1 MNINIYYGG
10 RGVIEDPTLYVL
22 KKIENVFDEIHV
34 KYNRYNLYDMKNS
47 IATLP
52 QTFKDADGIILADSV
67 EWLGLGGYMHQ
78 LLDACWL
85 YGDKS
90 KISNLYM
97 APVVVATS
105 YGEKDA
111 MHTLEKAWE
120 VLGGK
125 LCDGMCCYVDDS
137 LEFEMNAAYSSLIEK
152 TAENIYRAISQ
163 KRAKLPSSNTA
174 LKQSLIK
181 SSLELTPQ
189 ESEQLS
195 KYVSNDI
202 YVKQQKEDIEE
213 LASKFKQMLSAHG
226 ENPEDE
232 LISSFYTHFI
242 AQKDFIASYLFFIE
256 DKKNFLHVEISDDS
270 ISCKYEKSDNSDIIA
285 KLSYETLINIT
296 RGRISFQRAFMTGD
310 MTAKGNFKIIRML
323 DQIFNFIKE

>member
-47 IATLP
+47 ITTLP

-85 YGDKS
+85 YGDKT

-152 TAENIYRAISQ
+152 TAENIYRSISQ

-213 LASKFKQMLSAHG
+213 LASKFKQMLSAQG

-232 LISSFYTHFI
+232 LISAFYTHFI
-242 AQKDFIASYLFFIE
+242 AQKDFKASYLFFIE
-256 DKKNFLHVEISDDS
+256 DKKNFLHVEITDDS

>member
-22 KKIENVFDEIHV
+22 KKIESVFEDIRV
-34 KYNRYNLYDMKNS
+34 KFTRYNLYDMKNT
-47 IATLP
+47 ITTLP
-52 QTFKDADGIILADSV
+52 QTFKEADGIILADSV

-78 LLDACWL
+78 FLDACWL

-90 KISNLYM
+90 KISSLYM
-97 APVVVATS
+97 APIVVGTS

-125 LCDGMCCYVDDS
+125 LCDGMCCYVDDP
-137 LEFEMNAAYSSLIEK
+137 LDFEMNTVYADYIEK
-152 TAENIYRAISQ
+152 VAENIYRTISQ
-163 KRAKLPSSNTA
+163 KRVKLPSSNTA

-181 SSLELTPQ
+181 TSLELTPQ

-195 KYVSNDI
+195 KYVSDDI

-213 LASKFKQMLSAHG
+213 LASRFKQMLSAQG
-226 ENPEDE
+226 ADIEDDV
-232 LISSFYTHFI
+232 LSAFNTKFAPQS
-242 AQKDFIASYLFFIE
+242 DFKATYLFIIE
-256 DKKNFLHVEISDDS
+256 DKKNHLYIDVDNDKLI
-270 ISCKYEKSDNSDIIA
+270 CKYEKHENTDVIA
-285 KLSYETLINIT
+285 KISYEKLLEIT
-296 RGRISFQRAFMTGD
+296 RGKLSFQRAFMTGD
-310 MTAKGNFKIIRML
+310 MTAKGAFKTLRML
-323 DQIFNFIKE
+323 DQVFNFGNI

>member
-22 KKIENVFDEIHV
+22 KKIESVFEEIHV
-34 KYNRYNLYDMKNS
+34 KFTRYNLYDMKNT
-47 IATLP
+47 ITTLP

-78 LLDACWL
+78 FLDACWL
-85 YGDKS
+85 YGDKT

-97 APVVVATS
+97 APVVVSTS

-111 MHTLEKAWE
+111 IHTLEKAWE

-125 LCDGMCCYVDDS
+125 LCDGLCCYVEDPLD
-137 LEFEMNAAYSSLIEK
+137 FEMNTVYGENIEK
-152 TAENIYRAISQ
+152 IAENIYRTISQ
-163 KRAKLPSSNTA
+163 KRTKLPSSNTA

-181 SSLELTPQ
+181 NSLELTPQ

-195 KYVSNDI
+195 KYVSDDI

-213 LASKFKQMLSAHG
+213 LASKFKLMLSAQG
-226 ENPEDE
+226 DNVDDE
-232 LISSFYTHFI
+232 VLSSFTTHFVP
-242 AQKDFIASYLFFIE
+242 QKDFKASYLFTIE
-256 DKKNFLHVEISDDS
+256 DKKNYLYIEVDNDS
-270 ISCKYEKSDNSDIIA
+270 LQCRYEKRNDADVIA
-285 KLSYETLINIT
+285 KISYEKLISIT
-296 RGRISFQRAFMTGD
+296 RGRITFQRAFMTGE
-310 MTAKGNFKIIRML
+310 MTAKGNFKTLRML
-323 DQIFNFIKE
+323 DQAFSFAGN